1 MKSITT
7 TMTEKALIMMMVM
20 MMVMMMTMMIMIIM
34 IMIIL
39 IMIICSYVCSQL
51 PHHSCLRS
59 RQCHRK
65 PGQRANV
72 VEMSIKLYLIL
83 L

>member
-7 TMTEKALIMMMVM
+7 TMTEKALIMMMM
-20 MMVMMMTMMIMIIM
+20 MMVMMMVMIMIIM

-39 IMIICSYVCSQL
+39 IMMICSYVCSQL

-72 VEMSIKLYLIL
+72 IKMSIKLYLIL